1 MLIGKAVKEMV
12 TGVPRT
18 GVMFIGVIIP
28 GKMR

>member
-12 TGVPRT
+12 TGV
-18 GVMFIGVIIP
+18 MFIGVIIL